1 MPFELTEDERYLS
14 AHISDLIDISLKS
27 GVPRFSAFL
36 NEREA
41 EIAREAART
50 EDAIPV
56 FFGGYEGASRT
67 VCGFFEGTY
76 GEDFADDAKRELFPI
91 RAVSFV
97 FRGRD
102 SLSHRDFLGA
112 IMSLGIK
119 RETVGDIVVN
129 EGWGAVFCLEAEAE
143 LILGIT
149 KIGNVGVCA
158 EDKLTRPIV
167 KPEPVRFTKSV
178 PSMRLDCIVS
188 ACTNLSRDKS
198 ASLVKSGLVSAD
210 FSVCL
215 EVSKAVAENSVLSIR
230 GYGKFNVSKIVGVSK
245 KGRIRVEIE
254 KYV

>member
-14 AHISDLIDISLKS
+14 AHISDLISLSLRS

-41 EIAREAART
+41 AIAAETARA
-50 EDAIPV
+50 EGAIPV

-67 VCGFFEGTY
+67 VCGFFESTY
-76 GEDFADDAKRELFPI
+76 GEDFAGDAKNGLFPI
-91 RAVSFV
+91 RVVSFA
-97 FRGRD
+97 FRERD
-102 SLSHRDFLGA
+102 NLSHRDFLGA

-129 EGWGAVFCLEAEAE
+129 KGGGAVFCLEAEAD

-158 EDKLTRPIV
+158 EDKLTVPIE
-167 KPEPVRFTKSV
+167 KPEPVRFTASV
-178 PSMRLDCIVS
+178 PSMRLDCIVG
-188 ACTNLSRDKS
+188 ACTNASRDKS

-215 EVSKAVAENSVLSIR
+215 EVSKTVAEDSVLSIR
-230 GYGKFNVSKIVGVSK
+230 GYGKFKVSKIVGVSK